1 MSDPRPQ
8 AGASHDAQDAPELG
22 SVAGEEVIRRAV
34 AIDARR
40 RELIPLSELKSTL
53 ATLGIAGE
61 TVDRA
66 VAEVRQE
73 DAKGVPR
80 TLPNLVTHLFSFTLF
95 GLPALYAV
103 RAGLAS
109 DDGFS
114 RFWMVG
120 LGMIWLIF
128 CLGGAVDAVYVWA
141 RRDRG

>member
-1 MSDPRPQ
+1 MSEPRPQ
-8 AGASHDAQDAPELG
+8 AGASDDSQDAPELG
-22 SVAGEEVIRRAV
+22 SIAGAEVIRRAI

-73 DAKGVPR
+73 DVKGAPK
-80 TLPNLVTHLFSFTLF
+80 TLADLVTHLFSFTLF
-95 GLPALYAV
+95 SLPALYAV
-103 RAGLAS
+103 RTGLPM
-109 DDGFS
+109 DGFPQ
-114 RFWMVG
+114 FWRVG
-120 LGMIWLIF
+120 LGLIWLIF
-128 CLGGAVDAVYVWA
+128 CLGGVVDAVYVWA